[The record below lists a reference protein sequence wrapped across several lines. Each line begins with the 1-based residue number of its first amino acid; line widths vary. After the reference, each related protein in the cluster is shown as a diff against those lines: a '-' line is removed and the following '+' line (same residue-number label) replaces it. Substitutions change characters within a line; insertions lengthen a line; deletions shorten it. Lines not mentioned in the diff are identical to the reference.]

1 MLKGVLIDWAGV
13 LTTRLNDAIA
23 AWIAAEGIDDARYR
37 DVMRSMVRNA
47 YDDDGAGQENLI
59 HALER
64 GEVTTIEFER
74 ALAARLV
81 TLDGA
86 PPVAEGILT
95 RMFAGFQPVEPMR
108 DMLCAA
114 RAAGLRTC
122 LVSNSWGNDYPRDGW
137 DDMFDGVVIS
147 GEVGMR
153 KPEPRIFEHALG
165 LIGLPPQQCVFIDD
179 IDANVVAARALGIS
193 GIHHVAVQE
202 TLAELERLFD
212 LSFRPR

>member
-1 MLKGVLIDWAGV
+1 M
-13 LTTRLNDAIA
+13 
-23 AWIAAEGIDDARYR
+23 
-37 DVMRSMVRNA
+37 
-47 YDDDGAGQENLI
+47 
-59 HALER
+59 
-64 GEVTTIEFER
+64 
-74 ALAARLV
+74 
-81 TLDGA
+81 
-86 PPVAEGILT
+86 
-95 RMFAGFQPVEPMR
+95 
-108 DMLCAA
+108 
-114 RAAGLRTC
+114 
-122 LVSNSWGNDYPRDGW
+122 SNSWGNDYPRDGW